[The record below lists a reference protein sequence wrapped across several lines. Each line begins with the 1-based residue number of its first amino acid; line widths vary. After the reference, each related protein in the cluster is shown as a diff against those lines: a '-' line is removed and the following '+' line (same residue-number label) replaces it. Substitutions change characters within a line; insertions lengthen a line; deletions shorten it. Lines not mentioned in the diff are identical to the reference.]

1 MLSTAYSNKKFR
13 FLKRQENDY
22 SIIIEQLDISSIEA
36 QLNRKLVQAQGQIAQ
51 LDDHEEISTMY
62 HYCYQDTVTGHW
74 MHAEIIHAWEDDYD
88 SHLITCPFKN
98 LQECKRKI
106 NHLKLLSLPLLCF
119 RDPKIAAG
127 QRTLQGLAQE
137 SCIYRTS

>member
-1 MLSTAYSNKKFR
+1 LILIDK
-13 FLKRQENDY
+13 
-22 SIIIEQLDISSIEA
+22 LDILSIEA
-36 QLNRKLVQAQGQIAQ
+36 QLNRKLVQAQDQIAQ
-51 LDDHEEISTMY
+51 LDDPEEISIMY
-62 HYCYQDTVTGHW
+62 NSSCYQDTVTGLW
-74 MHAEIIHAWEDDYD
+74 MHADIIHAGEDD

-98 LQECKRKI
+98 RQECKRKI

-119 RDPKIAAG
+119 RDPEIAAG